1 MADLD
6 RLLGADISHAA
17 AEAAEAPDYATIK
30 QRGRQRRRTQ
40 VLLTTAAV
48 AAVTAL
54 VAAGGSLV
62 VGADRLPPTSPDL
75 ASPTLR
81 SMPTGDGRREQV
93 IEPGTY
99 RVPRSAWSS
108 VDFTVTFPEG
118 WTVQYGHIYHRGPD
132 EELALEAAVVEE
144 VFTDACREPATVE
157 PVGPRVRD
165 LVAALRTQ
173 PGTAAGRPVR
183 TTLGGH
189 PAVRV
194 DLTVPDG
201 LDLQTCRLAD
211 DGHRGL
217 QVWYSESAD
226 NYLVLTPG
234 AVTSV
239 YVLDVD
245 GTRQVFVAL
254 NRAPDSREAR
264 VELRSVLDSIQV
276 ED

>member
-17 AEAAEAPDYATIK
+17 AEASESPDFTTIE
-30 QRGRQRRRTQ
+30 QRGRQRRRTH
-40 VLLTTAAV
+40 VLVTTAAA

-54 VAAGGSLV
+54 VVTGGSLV
-62 VGADRLPPTSPDL
+62 IGADRMPPTSPGL

-81 SMPTGDGRREQV
+81 TMPTGDGARDQSV
-93 IEPGTY
+93 EPGTY

-108 VDFTVTFPEG
+108 VDFRVTFPEG

-132 EELALEAAVVEE
+132 EELSLEAAVVEE

-173 PGTAAGRPVR
+173 PGTAAGQPVR

-194 DLTVPDG
+194 DLSVPEG

-217 QVWYSESAD
+217 QVWYSEAAD

-234 AVTSV
+234 TVTSV

-245 GTRQVFVAL
+245 GTRQVFVAQ
-254 NRAPDSREAR
+254 NRAPDSRESR
-264 VELRSVLDSIQV
+264 VELRSVLDTIQV